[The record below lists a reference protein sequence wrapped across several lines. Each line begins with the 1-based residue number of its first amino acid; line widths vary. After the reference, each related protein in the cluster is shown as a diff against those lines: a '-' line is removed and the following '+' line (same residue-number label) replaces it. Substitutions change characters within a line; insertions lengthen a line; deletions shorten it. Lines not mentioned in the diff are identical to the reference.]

1 MKHTPGPWQVAY
13 DPGKYIVVGCKE
25 RGICII
31 PNEGGPDEHI
41 RKGNAYLIAA
51 APDMLEAL
59 KGAKWLI
66 ESYVSDLTNNEE
78 YRDVCEAIKKV
89 RCEE

>member
-31 PNEGGPDEHI
+31 PNEGGQDEQI
-41 RKGNAYLIAA
+41 RKGNACLIAA

-59 KGAKWLI
+59 KGARWII
-66 ESYVSDLTNNEE
+66 ESYVSDLEHLEE
-78 YRDVCEAIKKV
+78 YQDVVNAIKKA
-89 RCEE
+89 RGEE